1 MRTGAPVQW
10 EYLLVLPSNS
20 SRRFERRVYGSNVA
34 EFVNSKYHQKFLSNH
49 HHFYAKSPFSQ
60 NLPSLPTFPI
70 SRITN
75 LAHLYN
81 MAQVRLTLA
90 QSYFSRNPGLILVG
104 HKPPGFYLVGRGP
117 PGQGGPHRHAGSV
130 LDSS

>member
-20 SRRFERRVYGSNVA
+20 SRGFERRVYGSNTA

-60 NLPSLPTFPI
+60 NLLSLGKSPI
-70 SRITN
+70 SRIAN

-81 MAQVRLTLA
+81 MAPYRLTLVTLA
-90 QSYFSRNPGLILVG
+90 LPFVLATLIRTVVPGRSAW
-104 HKPPGFYLVGRGP
+104 F
-117 PGQGGPHRHAGSV
+117 
-130 LDSS
+130 

>member
-20 SRRFERRVYGSNVA
+20 SRRFERRVYGSNTA

-60 NLPSLPTFPI
+60 NLPSLGKSPI
-70 SRITN
+70 LRIAN

-81 MAQVRLTLA
+81 MAPYRLTLA
-90 QSYFSRNPGLILVG
+90 TLWLSCPFEIVDVQS
-104 HKPPGFYLVGRGP
+104 H
-117 PGQGGPHRHAGSV
+117 
-130 LDSS
+130 